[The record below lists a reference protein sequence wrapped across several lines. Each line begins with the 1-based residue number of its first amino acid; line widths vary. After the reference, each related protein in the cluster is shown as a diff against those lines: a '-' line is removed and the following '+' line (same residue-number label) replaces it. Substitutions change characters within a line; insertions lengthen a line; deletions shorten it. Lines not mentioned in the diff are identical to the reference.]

1 MTTPDTCGVWLL
13 PETAGVVLV
22 VCVSDEPLT
31 EASLVVV
38 LDEELEAGV
47 LCVVVDELLLEPP
60 EELVVVVDELLLED
74 VVVVDELLDDVVVE
88 LVVVDELLLEPVV
101 DDVVVDELED
111 ELLVAGPQVC
121 DRFITTGLASVALL
135 SPTASSSVSALAV

>member
-1 MTTPDTCGVWLL
+1 MTSMPPSIRSTPGSKPVLGSVRGMTTPDTCGVWLL

-74 VVVVDELLDDVVVE
+74 VVVVDELLDDVVV
-88 LVVVDELLLEPVV
+88 
-101 DDVVVDELED
+101 
-111 ELLVAGPQVC
+111 
-121 DRFITTGLASVALL
+121 
-135 SPTASSSVSALAV
+135 